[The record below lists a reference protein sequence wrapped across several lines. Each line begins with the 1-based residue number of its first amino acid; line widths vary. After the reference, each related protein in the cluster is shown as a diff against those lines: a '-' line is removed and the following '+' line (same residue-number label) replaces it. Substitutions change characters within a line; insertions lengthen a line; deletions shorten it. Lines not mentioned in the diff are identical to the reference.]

1 MAGLRGGLT
10 RNEADTLDW
19 INEEGSVWQEECR
32 SRALDML
39 LDKKL
44 VEIVDDFVSLT
55 EAGLSMVSV
64 QVPKKRGR
72 K

>member
-19 INEEGSVWQEECR
+19 INEGGSVWADECR
-32 SRALDML
+32 SKALDVL
-39 LDKKL
+39 LAKGL
-44 VEIVDDFVSLT
+44 VEIIDDFVCLT